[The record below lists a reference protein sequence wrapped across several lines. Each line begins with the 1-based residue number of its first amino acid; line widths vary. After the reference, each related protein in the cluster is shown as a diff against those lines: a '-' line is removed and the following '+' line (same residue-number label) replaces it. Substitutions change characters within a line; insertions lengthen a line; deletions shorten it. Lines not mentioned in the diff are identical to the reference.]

1 MRKTHGSVFTFFG
14 FPFKAFG
21 ASASLLCGKAVC
33 HFSEVMKIR
42 ILCVG
47 KIKEKYFKDAVSEY
61 RKRLTRYCS
70 LEICESS
77 DEKTP
82 EGASVH
88 EEDLIREKEGERILG
103 NIREG
108 DYVIALSI
116 TGKKYSSENL
126 SSHLE
131 SLMNHGKSTI
141 DLVIGGSLG
150 LGKNVLSRADEEIS
164 FSDLT
169 FPHQLM
175 RVILLEQVYRS
186 FRIMRHEPYH
196 K

>member
-1 MRKTHGSVFTFFG
+1 
-14 FPFKAFG
+14 
-21 ASASLLCGKAVC
+21 
-33 HFSEVMKIR
+33 MKIR

-47 KIKEKYFKDAVSEY
+47 KIKEKYYQAAVSEY
-61 RKRLTRYCS
+61 QKRLTRYCDITIV
-70 LEICESS
+70 EVP

-82 EGASVH
+82 EGASCH
-88 EEDLIREKEGERILG
+88 EEDLIREKEGKRILSH
-103 NIREG
+103 IREG
-108 DYVIALSI
+108 DYVIALAI
-116 TGKKYSSENL
+116 KGNTYSSEDL
-126 SSHLE
+126 SRHLE
-131 SLMNHGKSTI
+131 GLMNRGKSTM

-150 LGKNVLSRADEEIS
+150 LSGDVLKRCDEEIS

-186 FRIMRHEPYH
+186 FKIMRHEPYH

>member
-1 MRKTHGSVFTFFG
+1 
-14 FPFKAFG
+14 
-21 ASASLLCGKAVC
+21 
-33 HFSEVMKIR
+33 MKIR

-47 KIKEKYFKDAVSEY
+47 KIKEKYFTDAVKEY
-61 RKRLTRYCS
+61 RKRLSRYCT
-70 LEICESS
+70 LEIEEVS

-82 EGASVH
+82 EGASSH
-88 EEDLIREKEGERILG
+88 EEDLIREKEGRRLQEHM
-103 NIREG
+103 REG
-108 DYVIALSI
+108 DYVIAL
-116 TGKKYSSENL
+116 TLPGKKYTSEAL
-126 SSHLE
+126 SKHFE
-131 SLMNHGKSTI
+131 SLMNRGKSTI

-150 LGKNVLSRADEEIS
+150 LSPEVIRRADEEIS

-186 FRIMRHEPYH
+186 FKIMRHEPYH

>member
-1 MRKTHGSVFTFFG
+1 
-14 FPFKAFG
+14 
-21 ASASLLCGKAVC
+21 
-33 HFSEVMKIR
+33 MKIR

-47 KIKEKYFKDAVSEY
+47 KIKEKYFRDAISEY
-61 RKRLTRYCS
+61 RKRLSRYCS
-70 LEICESS
+70 LEICESA

-82 EGASVH
+82 EGASAH
-88 EEDLIREKEGERILG
+88 EESLIREKEGERILG
-103 NIREG
+103 HIREG
-108 DYVIALSI
+108 DYVIALTISGRKF
-116 TGKKYSSENL
+116 TSEKF

-131 SLMNHGKSTI
+131 SLMNHQKSTI

-150 LGKNVLSRADEEIS
+150 LGENVLRRADEEIS

-175 RVILLEQVYRS
+175 RVILLEQVYRA
-186 FRIMRHEPYH
+186 FKIMRHEPYH